1 MLRAVM
7 AEILAPDAA
16 KRDTRSPEQ
25 AGGSDILS
33 RRPAGRTVGGDIA
46 RLACPPDRSEDRG
59 SAAEQ
64 STAGGDGAGLVE
76 DDGCIG
82 VERETP
88 GETPPWR
95 IDRNADQ
102 TEQEA
107 RNVRVVDE
115 VCSRPSRRRPAPRAC
130 TRHSAKV
137 SSYLSSARNLW
148 QHNEK
153 S

>member
-76 DDGCIG
+76 DDWCIG
-82 VERETP
+82 VERAPP
-88 GETPPWR
+88 GENRQWM
-95 IDRNADQ
+95 IDRQAEPNEPRASQ
-102 TEQEA
+102 LW
-107 RNVRVVDE
+107 RVSE
-115 VCSRPSRRRPAPRAC
+115 VCRRTYRRPPHPRA
-130 TRHSAKV
+130 
-137 SSYLSSARNLW
+137 Y
-148 QHNEK
+148 
-153 S
+153 

>member
-7 AEILAPDAA
+7 AVILAPDAA

-76 DDGCIG
+76 DDWCIG
-82 VERETP
+82 VEREPP
-88 GETPPWR
+88 GERSEEHTSELQSLMR
-95 IDRNADQ
+95 ISNAVFCLKKK
-102 TEQEA
+102 T
-107 RNVRVVDE
+107 N
-115 VCSRPSRRRPAPRAC
+115 RP
-130 TRHSAKV
+130 TR
-137 SSYLSSARNLW
+137 
-148 QHNEK
+148 
-153 S
+153 

>member
-7 AEILAPDAA
+7 AVILAPDAA

-46 RLACPPDRSEDRG
+46 RLACTPDRSEDRG

-64 STAGGDGAGLVE
+64 STAGGDGACFVE

-82 VERETP
+82 VEREPP
-88 GETPPWR
+88 GEKRPGMITRTAENNEQGRATRTLEREACERPFCAR
-95 IDRNADQ
+95 QNAKRQ
-102 TEQEA
+102 Y
-107 RNVRVVDE
+107 
-115 VCSRPSRRRPAPRAC
+115 SRHKED
-130 TRHSAKV
+130 T
-137 SSYLSSARNLW
+137 
-148 QHNEK
+148 
-153 S
+153 

>member
-76 DDGCIG
+76 DDWCIG
-82 VERETP
+82 VEREPP
-88 GETPPWR
+88 GENRPWM
-95 IDRNADQ
+95 IDRHAEQ
-102 TEQEA
+102 TEPGASQPWSSEEA
-107 RNVRVVDE
+107 
-115 VCSRPSRRRPAPRAC
+115 CSRPVRRRTDPRERSEERRVGKKC
-130 TRHSAKV
+130 V
-137 SSYLSSARNLW
+137 SKR
-148 QHNEK
+148 
-153 S
+153 